1 MDELS
6 CSCLAKAVAPTGG
19 RLISR
24 VTSVLVHFVHKK
36 WNQKTKTHYESNP
49 LRINSYQID
58 PSRLSPQREN
68 NKALRHQVSTLM
80 TEITGSR
87 AQTLSNVG
95 LNG

>member
-6 CSCLAKAVAPTGG
+6 CSCLAKAVAPTGATDIESYLG
-19 RLISR
+19 SCSFRTQE
-24 VTSVLVHFVHKK
+24 VEPE
-36 WNQKTKTHYESNP
+36 NQDT
-49 LRINSYQID
+49 LRINSYQIG
-58 PSRLSPQREN
+58 PGRLSPQREN